1 MKIFLCCSRYL
12 YPKIPPIR
20 EQLENAGHLITLP
33 NSYDNPGKEEAMKL
47 EGAQAHVQWK
57 SGMIRLQKEKVEAN
71 EAILVLNLEKNGM
84 KNYIGGATFLE
95 IFKAFELGRKIFLL
109 NPIPDSIFRDELL
122 AIQPIVLDG
131 EISKIDGYLKQ

>member
-95 IFKAFELGRKIFLL
+95 IFKAFELQKKIFLY
-109 NPIPDSIFRDELL
+109 NPFPENIFKDELAAMSPL
-122 AIQPIVLDG
+122 IIHGDLSRVR
-131 EISKIDGYLKQ
+131 